1 MDTDNTRYK
10 TDLDSRRGLTPDAIK
25 EKIGWHKFLFSLMI
39 AGVIWLITQLMEQM
53 EQVGQGSST
62 FDRIVG
68 LFGLDIKAE
77 LAIVVSLL
85 VLLMGISLSIAI
97 IHENIGRLGDPGS
110 LKIGRILGYFSTGF
124 FLIIFGSMLLFG
136 HDQINV
142 DCLQIIVDYL
152 RKNSLYPKDMPLL
165 VSMGIAIYIA
175 FVAVFYIPYAIIWR
189 CIRTVPKRCA
199 RIPMLVWHLRDWFD
213 RLLRK
218 IAPRKS
224 ERTRHAVEFDDDAWQ
239 IIQDGARKRGI
250 PPNKYLT
257 ELAMRAPD
265 DWIDSNSWRR

>member
-1 MDTDNTRYK
+1 MPTRA
-10 TDLDSRRGLTPDAIK
+10 RRQDWSASPTPC
-25 EKIGWHKFLFSLMI
+25 
-39 AGVIWLITQLMEQM
+39 
-53 EQVGQGSST
+53 
-62 FDRIVG
+62 
-68 LFGLDIKAE
+68 
-77 LAIVVSLL
+77 
-85 VLLMGISLSIAI
+85 SIPI
-97 IHENIGRLGDPGS
+97 P
-110 LKIGRILGYFSTGF
+110 STGDRHHQQVE
-124 FLIIFGSMLLFG
+124 LIDSDSAVTFPIARRRPHPAAQLNALIRHARARPISA
-136 HDQINV
+136 
-142 DCLQIIVDYL
+142 Y
-152 RKNSLYPKDMPLL
+152 SLYPKDMPLL